1 MTTRTESSASSNRS
15 RRLEARVDPELYELA
30 RRAAELQFSSLTEF
44 IVSALREKAL
54 RTLKDSAVL
63 DLALEDQVLFANA
76 LAEPP
81 APNAALKRAFD
92 HRKRLLGLA

>member
-1 MTTRTESSASSNRS
+1 MTTRTHPTSSTRP

-30 RRAAELQFSSLTEF
+30 RRAAELQFSSLTDF
-44 IVSALREKAL
+44 IVDALREKAL

-63 DLALEDQVLFANA
+63 ELALEDQVLFAEA
-76 LAEPP
+76 LAAPPEP
-81 APNAALKRAFD
+81 NMALHRAFK